1 MLTFCYINGYKLQNN
16 VLDYFISGILLNKYF
31 KKYLFLNYDETG
43 FNEEV
48 YCKYVYDT
56 NMFYMSICEKYDVF
70 SNVKE
75 FLYDTYINNPYFSKR
90 IKYTNTYF
98 NSLKNISTT
107 SSLSHNAI
115 DI

>member
-1 MLTFCYINGYKLQNN
+1 
-16 VLDYFISGILLNKYF
+16 LDFFVSVILLNKHF
-31 KKYLFLNYDETG
+31 NKYLFLNYDETG

-70 SNVKE
+70 SGVKE
-75 FLYDTYINNPYFSKR
+75 FIYATYINNPYFSKR
-90 IKYTNTYF
+90 LKYTNTYF
-98 NSLKNISTT
+98 NSLKNASVT
-107 SSLSHNAI
+107 SSLNHNAI